1 MGPRPGA
8 SFVRSS
14 GPRRLTR
21 TGGGAQA
28 AQLNFQALDRGTSA
42 TVRARRT
49 AVPSPRPPLPA
60 ASSSLTV
67 LKMESCIG
75 SPTLNSVL
83 LATPRPSPC
92 CSPSLCSRR
101 GRTQVLVAVLAVLG
115 LAGACVVRHCDGPMA
130 AVWAD
135 ERSGAARARERE
147 RARRL
152 VVYRRLEGGSSGS
165 SEEERDAG
173 L

>member
-1 MGPRPGA
+1 
-8 SFVRSS
+8 
-14 GPRRLTR
+14 
-21 TGGGAQA
+21 
-28 AQLNFQALDRGTSA
+28 
-42 TVRARRT
+42 
-49 AVPSPRPPLPA
+49 
-60 ASSSLTV
+60 
-67 LKMESCIG
+67 
-75 SPTLNSVL
+75 
-83 LATPRPSPC
+83 
-92 CSPSLCSRR
+92 
-101 GRTQVLVAVLAVLG
+101 VLAALG

-165 SEEERDAG
+165 EEERDAG